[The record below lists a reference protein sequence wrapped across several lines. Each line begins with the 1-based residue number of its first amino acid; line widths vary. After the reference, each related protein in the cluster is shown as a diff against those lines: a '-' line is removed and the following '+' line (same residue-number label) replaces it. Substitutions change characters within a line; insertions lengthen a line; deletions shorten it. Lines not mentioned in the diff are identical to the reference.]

1 MSARLVGSM
10 FALLASLGVCDV
22 DAQSIGSGSI
32 GGGNIGSGSIGIGDS
47 GGTGSAGDPCG
58 SLPGSPLYVFDGDN
72 VDGLGNTTLS
82 NGSYVGTWVNLGS
95 VGTAG
100 NATQVPGPRQP
111 TFETGALNGHPA
123 VSFDGVS
130 DWLEIGASAT
140 NMTSFLA
147 NKRGH
152 IVIVYRHD
160 ANKVTGYGQLFSNSN
175 SSSIPGYQWGINAN
189 GTAFVYV
196 VGASSTFKGIDP
208 STSPPL
214 TTWKWHQL
222 KSDATTLSYQ
232 QYGNSAQT
240 VSIASGFTTSAS
252 ALPGNVS
259 IGSRTGSIT
268 EAVDG
273 AVAFVAYYSDQLSAG
288 NQTALET
295 WLTCRYA
302 F

>member
-1 MSARLVGSM
+1 MISRLI
-10 FALLASLGVCDV
+10 ALLAALMTSVGVCSDA
-22 DAQSIGSGSI
+22 DAQSFGNGGALGSPAV
-32 GGGNIGSGSIGIGDS
+32 GGGAFGSSS
-47 GGTGSAGDPCG
+47 PSASCG
-58 SLPGSPLYVFDGDN
+58 ALPGSPLYVFDSDN
-72 VDGLGNTTLS
+72 VDGANNTTLT
-82 NGSYVGTWVNLGS
+82 NGAYVSTWVNLGS
-95 VGTAG
+95 VGASG

-111 TFETGALNGHPA
+111 TFESGVLNGHAA

-175 SSSIPGYQWGINAN
+175 SSGTPGFQWGINAN

-196 VGASSTFKGIDP
+196 VGASSTYKGIDP

-259 IGSRTGSIT
+259 IGSRTGSIG

-273 AVAFVAYYSDQLSAG
+273 AIAFVAYYSDQLSAG

-295 WLTCRYA
+295 WMSCRYG